1 MDLNN
6 KILEDSKVI
15 KSLFED
21 EYIDEY
27 DPNEIFSN
35 LNISDSEI
43 EIMRQFYSNEFDFT
57 EDQLIQLIN
66 AFNILDNINL
76 LGSIILYKIGKYEYD
91 RRLNIPEEYFNK
103 ITLKYKEKKIR

>member
-15 KSLFED
+15 KSIFED
-21 EYIDEY
+21 EDIDV
-27 DPNEIFSN
+27 PTKIFSN
-35 LNISDSEI
+35 FNITDNEI
-43 EIMRQFYSNEFDFT
+43 KIMNQFYSNEFDFT
-57 EDQLIQLIN
+57 KDQLIQLIN

-91 RRLNIPEEYFNK
+91 RRLNITEKYFNK

>member
-35 LNISDSEI
+35 LNISNNQI
-43 EIMRQFYSNEFDFT
+43 KLIHQFYSNEFDFDK
-57 EDQLIQLIN
+57 DQLIQLIN